1 MGWQEEF
8 GEAAEF
14 WVDPLA
20 GDAVGVTWKQSEAKV
35 RRDGVGVARMER
47 WQEVTPSLVPVCSL
61 EWAHC

>member
-20 GDAVGVTWKQSEAKV
+20 GDAVGVTWKPSEAKV
-35 RRDGVGVARMER
+35 RRDGVG
-47 WQEVTPSLVPVCSL
+47 
-61 EWAHC
+61 WA